1 MGHISLLQRRLD
13 ESHKFETGIAAEL
26 LDAQTFSRRES
37 HKELE
42 ETNFFRAEAVN
53 CRTMEAE
60 VAAALA
66 SHATSIC
73 EAKLSAARAM
83 ASNDEECAKVRSL
96 TLQEAQVARALER
109 ARGDV
114 NEEAEKRI
122 FDHEHWEMVLSR
134 QEGRCKVL
142 EDVVNAQAN
151 ELAELRTHLYR
162 EEIDL
167 ATLDQETW

>member
-37 HKELE
+37 PKELE

-66 SHATSIC
+66 SHATAIC
-73 EAKLSAARAM
+73 EAKLSTARAM
-83 ASNDEECAKVRSL
+83 ASYDEECAQVRSL
-96 TLQEAQVARALER
+96 MAHEAHLCHELTAAKGAVGEEVNKLFWVEERWETNVA
-109 ARGDV
+109 
-114 NEEAEKRI
+114 
-122 FDHEHWEMVLSR
+122 R
-134 QEGRCKVL
+134 QEGR
-142 EDVVNAQAN
+142 A
-151 ELAELRTHLYR
+151 
-162 EEIDL
+162 
-167 ATLDQETW
+167 